1 MPATKG
7 LSWHRWTTLRAVLAA
22 LVIAVVI
29 AGCGSSDDDS
39 SSGTSATTEPASS
52 APATEGEAP
61 AEVADISGKKIT
73 LVTPTSQNPFN
84 GAYMKTLK
92 DELEG
97 AGADLTTLENNYDA
111 TAEAQDMAQAI
122 SRRPDLILTLAT
134 DPVGIAVNIKRAK
147 AANIPVINVVGP
159 LSPEGAELVD
169 SNLIA
174 NDEELGRIAARNL
187 QAGFERAGIR
197 AGRIAAITGT
207 SAMLITK
214 ARMDGFKDE
223 LSKTPEHELVETQ
236 DGNWDPVRTAQIAGS
251 LFSKYRGD
259 LNGIY
264 GMADYM
270 AAAVVSPAEQAGLK
284 PGERG
289 GLVITGSNCAS
300 VGMDAIREGTM
311 FGGATQSPIAYAQSD
326 ARWISA
332 FLNGTEIPK
341 TVYDRPV
348 AVTAENVDEFAEEC
362 KF

>member
-1 MPATKG
+1 VPEIKG
-7 LSWHRWTTLRAVLAA
+7 LSWRRWIAAPAVLAI
-22 LVIAVVI
+22 LAV
-29 AGCGSSDDDS
+29 AGCGSSDDS
-39 SSGTSATTEPASS
+39 SSGETPSRTTA
-52 APATEGEAP
+52 AVTTEAP

-84 GAYMKTLK
+84 GAYMKTLE

-147 AANIPVINVVGP
+147 AAKIPVINVVGP

-187 QAGFERAGIR
+187 QAGFESAGIR
-197 AGRIAAITGT
+197 AGKIAAITGT

-223 LSKTPEHELVETQ
+223 LAKTPEHELVEEQ

-251 LFSKYRGD
+251 LFSKYRSKGQ

-300 VGMDAIREGTM
+300 VGVDAIKEGKM
-311 FGGATQSPIAYAQSD
+311 YGGATQSPIAYAESD
-326 ARWISA
+326 ARWIAA
-332 FLNGTEIPK
+332 FLNGEEIPK

-348 AVTAENVDEFAEEC
+348 AVTAENVDDYAVEC